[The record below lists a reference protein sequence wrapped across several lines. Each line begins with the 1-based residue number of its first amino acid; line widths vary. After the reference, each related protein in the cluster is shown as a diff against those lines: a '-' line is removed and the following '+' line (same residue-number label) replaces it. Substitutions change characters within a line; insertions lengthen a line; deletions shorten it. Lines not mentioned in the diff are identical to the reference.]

1 MAEFNLS
8 RFIGAQNHGSYES
21 ALRELKNGR
30 KVGHWMWF
38 IFPQIKG
45 LGHSSTSVY
54 YSIQNLDEAIA
65 YLSDPVLGERIIQCT
80 EALLS
85 LPSYSAEEIFGYPD
99 YLKFL
104 SSLTLFEQAS
114 GKGSIFTEALE
125 KYYPGQRDQKTLEI
139 LQHVESGVAS

>member
-1 MAEFNLS
+1 MSGFNLN
-8 RFIGAQNHGSYES
+8 RFSEAQGQGVYES

-38 IFPQIKG
+38 IFPQVRG
-45 LGHSSTSVY
+45 LGHSSTSAY
-54 YSIQNLDEAIA
+54 YGIHNLDEATA
-65 YLSDPVLGERIIQCT
+65 YLSDPVLGARLIQST

-85 LPSYSAEEIFGYPD
+85 LSGSSAEEVFGYPD

-114 GKGSIFTEALE
+114 DEGGVFTRALE
-125 KYYPGQRDQKTLEI
+125 KYYNGNRDQRTLEI
-139 LQHVESGVAS
+139 LNNEK